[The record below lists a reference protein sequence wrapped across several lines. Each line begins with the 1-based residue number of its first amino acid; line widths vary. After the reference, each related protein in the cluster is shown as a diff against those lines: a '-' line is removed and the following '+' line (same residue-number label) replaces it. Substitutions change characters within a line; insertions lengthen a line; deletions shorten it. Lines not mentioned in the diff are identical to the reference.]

1 MQNQVQI
8 DFDNENDD
16 FCDENGNSFD
26 DYGDENDQKTDKY
39 HGFLV
44 KYTPFKHYYLVKKKD
59 QNNRAGV
66 YLPPHTGNAHLKEIF
81 SFGFCP

>member
-1 MQNQVQI
+1 MVLFSAAKTTLKRVLQNQVQI

-26 DYGDENDQKTDKY
+26 DYCDENDQKTDNY

-44 KYTPFKHYYLVKKKD
+44 KYIPLRHYYLVKKGPK
-59 QNNRAGV
+59 Q
-66 YLPPHTGNAHLKEIF
+66 PGNARLK
-81 SFGFCP
+81 